1 MLTGIAP
8 STQTQ
13 PSRPDWRAAFRAATQ
28 NYAPARDNFL
38 LEEEPSDMSVD
49 ARIQTG
55 KISGP
60 ELMRLAASGMRI
72 VPKTSIHKDTIGNGI
87 DDEEEENNKNDGFL
101 SEIQNQK
108 LFEGIYNGL
117 IRPDTLSHNK
127 QGYLAH
133 DGVNLTLAHKQEI
146 EDIHKVCLAGR
157 TADEIDPATGKA
169 YVVDEKTGLTKITM
183 DDINKIRLGST
194 SLARDDNHQSR
205 IAKTFSDAR
214 DYKGAEPLDNPSYHM
229 AAPRLAFSPAP
240 SAPVAA
246 PQ

>member
-8 STQTQ
+8 PTQTQ
-13 PSRPDWRAAFRAATQ
+13 PSRPDWRAAFHAATQ
-28 NYAPARDNFL
+28 NYAPAHDNFL
-38 LEEEPSDMSVD
+38 LEEEPQEMSID
-49 ARIQTG
+49 DLIQTG

-60 ELMRLAASGMRI
+60 ELMRLAASGMRV
-72 VPKTSIHKDTIGNGI
+72 VPNTSMHKDTNGNGI
-87 DDEEEENNKNDGFL
+87 DDEEENHKNDGFL

-146 EDIHKVCLAGR
+146 EDKHKVCLAGR
-157 TADEIDPATGKA
+157 TADEIDPGTGKA

-183 DDINKIRLGST
+183 GDIDKIRLGST
-194 SLARDDNHQSR
+194 SLARDDSHQSQ

-214 DYKGAEPLDNPSYHM
+214 DYTGAEPLDNPSYRTV
-229 AAPRLAFSPAP
+229 APRLAFSPAP
-240 SAPVAA
+240 SAPVTA